1 MYSDQN
7 DVGTVITSDFDF
19 DLAIQLYDLDGTYL
33 AFDLTY
39 LTIYVNLI
47 TATQNDMILLSSTPL
62 KNPFVPCSQI
72 HGRRPFPNISQ
83 AQFTANLD
91 NNYTLCLDTTM
102 VAI

>member
-1 MYSDQN
+1 M
-7 DVGTVITSDFDF
+7 
-19 DLAIQLYDLDGTYL
+19 

-39 LTIYVNLI
+39 LTIYVDII
-47 TATQNDMILLSSTPL
+47 TATQNDMKLLSSTPL

-91 NNYTLCLDTTM
+91 NNYTLCLDTTQ
-102 VAI
+102 VAISNNLNY